1 MSFFDTTPTGRL
13 MNHFSNNMDEL
24 DVSLPLHAEYFLQ
37 QFKVVFFLVTTALVL
52 PFLLTAVAI
61 IAVIFVLRLIY
72 YSFKILSDLNY
83 LLFDQ

>member
-37 QFKVVFFLVTTALVL
+37 QFKVVFILVITALVF
-52 PFLLTAVAI
+52 PFLLIAVAG
-61 IAVIFVLRLIY
+61 IAIIFVLRLIY
-72 YSFKILSDLNY
+72 YLFKINYLNY

>member
-37 QFKVVFFLVTTALVL
+37 QFKVVFILVTALVF
-52 PFLLTAVAI
+52 PFLLIAVAV
-61 IAVIFVLRLIY
+61 IAIIFVLRLIY
-72 YSFKILSDLNY
+72 YFFKINYLNY

>member
-37 QFKVVFFLVTTALVL
+37 QFKVVFILVTALVF
-52 PFLLTAVAI
+52 PFLLIAVAV
-61 IAVIFVLRLIY
+61 IAIIFVLRLIY
-72 YSFKILSDLNY
+72 YLFKINYLNY